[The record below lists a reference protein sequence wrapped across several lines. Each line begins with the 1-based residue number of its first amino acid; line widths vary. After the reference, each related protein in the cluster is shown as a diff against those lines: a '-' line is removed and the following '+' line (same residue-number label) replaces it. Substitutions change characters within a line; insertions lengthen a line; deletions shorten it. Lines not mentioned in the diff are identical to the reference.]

1 MTGLVSLDS
10 QKSDS
15 LVEESMERSTPKGGW
30 LVFLFLI
37 VGFLSSCSGIPPIKE
52 SSPPRILENVP
63 FYPQEIYQCGPA
75 SLAGIFN
82 FWGITVSPEEIA
94 GEIYSRSARGT
105 LNLDMVLYTERKGL
119 TAHQYR
125 GSLED
130 IKRKIDSGY
139 PLIVLVDYGFW
150 VYQRNHFMVVFGY
163 REDGF
168 IVHSGLES
176 DKFLPLEDF
185 LKSWERTR
193 FWTLLIT
200 PQKS

>member
-1 MTGLVSLDS
+1 MTVSVSFDF
-10 QKSDS
+10 QKVDS
-15 LVEESMERSTPKGGW
+15 LVEESTELGVPMAGR
-30 LVFLFLI
+30 LFFLFL
-37 VGFLSSCSGIPPIKE
+37 VLSFLSSCPGTTPIKE
-52 SSPPRILENVP
+52 SRPARIIENVP

-82 FWGITVSPEEIA
+82 FWGIRVSPEEIA

-105 LNLDMVLYTERKGL
+105 LNLDMVLYAERKGL
-119 TAHQYR
+119 KAHQYR

-150 VYQRNHFMVVFGY
+150 VYQRNHFMIVFGY
-163 REDGF
+163 QDDG
-168 IVHSGLES
+168 IRVHSGRES
-176 DKFLPLEDF
+176 DKFVPLKDF
-185 LKSWERTR
+185 LKPWEKTR

-200 PQKS
+200 PR